1 MIILALFNDN
11 IIKFSIYISIAKSS
25 LLDHHGG
32 YQMRNSSFTS
42 KEKSGWKFG
51 GEKTATVRAGTGG
64 AQETDPLIRRG
75 SDSSNLRERRSS
87 RSPLTVSLVNQ
98 RFGGPSGEN
107 QNYKSTT
114 MNTSSAANP
123 ASTISNSNSN
133 NHTPSNNEPTTSYTK
148 LNEDG
153 SRLAVNASNSYNNST
168 VGGSRSVHSLRRSH
182 ILSGRE
188 ETGTEDQGNAA
199 QLLEIPEEIYRV
211 RRSALQVLKP
221 LIRTWV
227 SIYF

>member
-1 MIILALFNDN
+1 MFWRTSDANTW
-11 IIKFSIYISIAKSS
+11 IYICFV
-25 LLDHHGG
+25 LLT
-32 YQMRNSSFTS
+32 RAFSFVFRWV
-42 KEKSGWKFG
+42 G
-51 GEKTATVRAGTGG
+51 
-64 AQETDPLIRRG
+64 
-75 SDSSNLRERRSS
+75 DS
-87 RSPLTVSLVNQ
+87 T
-98 RFGGPSGEN
+98 F
-107 QNYKSTT
+107 
-114 MNTSSAANP
+114 
-123 ASTISNSNSN
+123 NSNSN

-188 ETGTEDQGNAA
+188 ETGTEDPGNAA

-227 SIYF
+227 SIYFWPSLPPYAFRWSASIFIDWTLCHHIID